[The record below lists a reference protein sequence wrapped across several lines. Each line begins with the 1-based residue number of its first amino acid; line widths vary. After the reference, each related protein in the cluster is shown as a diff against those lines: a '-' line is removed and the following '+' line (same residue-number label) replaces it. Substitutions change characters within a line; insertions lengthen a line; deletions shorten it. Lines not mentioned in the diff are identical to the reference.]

1 MIGRLSPRIWV
12 TLFFVAACFSPAA
25 AQSFSQSFRVTSP
38 MCEVEVKN
46 KRGAIKV
53 VAGESNFIT
62 IKAREKDG
70 DPKIQ
75 AVQTAPGRIVVEVMG
90 KGKVKLEISVPHTSN
105 LDLLCYDCE
114 ITVKNISGT
123 IRAVNTEGEIQ
134 FDGVRSPRLEAH
146 STAGNIGFSGSVLP
160 SGNYIF
166 KSFSGRVDMELPR
179 SLDCRLSATS
189 FRGGIGL
196 GDFPWQFKKQT
207 DQFVEATL
215 GEGRASILI
224 WTQEGTI
231 QVHRKQ

>member
-12 TLFFVAACFSPAA
+12 TLFVVAACFSPAA

-38 MCEVEVKN
+38 MSEVEVKI

-62 IKAREKDG
+62 VRAREKDG

-90 KGKVKLEISVPHTSN
+90 KGKVKLEISVPQTSN
-105 LDLLCYDCE
+105 LDLVCYDCE
-114 ITVKNISGT
+114 ISVKNVSGAV
-123 IRAVNTEGEIQ
+123 RAATTEGDIQ
-134 FDGVRSPRLEAH
+134 FIGVRSARLEAH
-146 STAGNIGFSGSVLP
+146 STTGNISFNGSVLP

-166 KSFSGRVDMELPR
+166 KSFSGRVDTELKP
-179 SLDCRLSATS
+179 SVDCRLSATS

-215 GEGRASILI
+215 GDGRASILI

-231 QVHRKQ
+231 QMHRKQ